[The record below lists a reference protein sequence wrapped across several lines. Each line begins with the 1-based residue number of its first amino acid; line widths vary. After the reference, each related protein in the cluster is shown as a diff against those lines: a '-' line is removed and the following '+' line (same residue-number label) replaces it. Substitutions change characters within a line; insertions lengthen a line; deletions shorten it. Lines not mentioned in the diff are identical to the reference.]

1 MSILIQFLSDNIV
14 LVVLTIIAAAVLI
27 ISVVALIVMAVHR
40 RITSVRSRSENHA
53 NDTGGGNVKTE

>member
-40 RITSVRSRSENHA
+40 RITSVRSRSEKHA

>member
-40 RITSVRSRSENHA
+40 RITSVRSRSAKSAEDA
-53 NDTGGGNVKTE
+53 GGGKAKTK